1 MKKILKSKKP
11 LKKSTIQTL
20 TGLSILFLA
29 SALSLSACATPIRTE
44 EKIPPL
50 TENVEQNES
59 LSPFE
64 SYSHK
69 IPEDT
74 KNKIIAIYEELE
86 NLTPDEAI
94 KLVEKS
100 FFITDEF
107 TKPES
112 RAEFLETLKTE
123 KLNKDFGNEPVT
135 FVLEENL
142 ELKQKSPI
150 YISVTEEKFDYIGIS
165 YNTESIWGY
174 LNGNLFEDSQDTFVY
189 NGLVVD
195 FETTKNYDGQE
206 NLSLGYVYANIGD
219 FVVSVYSYQNGND
232 FCIEFSKLF
241 KIKDISFEDYAK
253 EYGVD
258 DPSLIG
264 WTDSIL
270 ENSKSKLSSE
280 EKEFEK

>member
-29 SALSLSACATPIRTE
+29 SALSLSACATPVMTE

-50 TENVEQNES
+50 TENVEQNENI
-59 LSPFE
+59 SPFDA
-64 SYSHK
+64 YKHK
-69 IPEDT
+69 IPEET

-100 FFITDEF
+100 LLITDKY

-123 KLNKDFGNEPVT
+123 KLNKDFGNDPVT

-142 ELKQKSPI
+142 ELK
-150 YISVTEEKFDYIGIS
+150 
-165 YNTESIWGY
+165 
-174 LNGNLFEDSQDTFVY
+174 
-189 NGLVVD
+189 
-195 FETTKNYDGQE
+195 
-206 NLSLGYVYANIGD
+206 
-219 FVVSVYSYQNGND
+219 
-232 FCIEFSKLF
+232 
-241 KIKDISFEDYAK
+241 
-253 EYGVD
+253 
-258 DPSLIG
+258 
-264 WTDSIL
+264 
-270 ENSKSKLSSE
+270 
-280 EKEFEK
+280 